1 MQPENAPAA
10 ASGQG
15 PRRTPAPLILSV
27 ADWLKQDLPP
37 VEWALGNRFAAGEL
51 TVGASLGPE
60 RWAIWLA
67 IQSALA
73 IALGREI
80 GGEMPHRPGAVLYLT
95 DHDPATVKAV
105 VGNILE
111 GHGLNPSALGGRFHV
126 LKCTRGIFTVA
137 TRDGGDVKRSPR
149 TARIGAYIR
158 AHEVVHVVVDPLD
171 LIHDG
176 PKAVPFAAMIELRRI
191 AEEAEISFDL
201 LCRHEGAPEFLPPN
215 LTAAAIYWRA
225 DCTDDGFVIA
235 DQARNVYERD
245 RSAWTGAALEV
256 PSDTANDEVAP

>member
-1 MQPENAPAA
+1 MHSQNPPAA

-15 PRRTPAPLILSV
+15 PRRTSAPIISV
-27 ADWLKQDLPP
+27 ADWLTRDLPP
-37 VEWALGNRFAAGEL
+37 LQWALGNRFAAGEL

-80 GGEMPHRPGAVLYLT
+80 GGEEPHRPGAVLYLT

-111 GHGLNPSALGGRFHV
+111 WHSIDPSAIAGRFHV
-126 LKCTRGIFTVA
+126 MKCAPGIFTEA
-137 TRDGGDVKRSPR
+137 TRDRWGVKRSPR
-149 TARIGAYIR
+149 AEKLLAHIR
-158 AHEVVHVVVDPLD
+158 ERAIVHAVVDPID
-171 LIHDG
+171 LIHTG
-176 PKAVPFAAMIELRRI
+176 SGALPFAAMIELRRI
-191 AEEAEISFDL
+191 AEEANVSMDL
-201 LCRHEGAPEFLPPN
+201 LCRDEGAPPYLAPN

-225 DCTDDGFVIA
+225 DCTADGFVIA
-235 DQARNVYERD
+235 NQARNAYERD
-245 RSAWTGAALEV
+245 RSAWTGGALEI
-256 PSDTANDEVAP
+256 PEAEEHEVAP